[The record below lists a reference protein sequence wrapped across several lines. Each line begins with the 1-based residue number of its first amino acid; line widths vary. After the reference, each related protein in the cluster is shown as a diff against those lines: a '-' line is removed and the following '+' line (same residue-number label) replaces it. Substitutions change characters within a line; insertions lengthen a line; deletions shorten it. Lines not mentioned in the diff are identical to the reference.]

1 MSKSKHVESTFSVHP
16 QNVFNTRRTNGAF
29 DFVSKMQNLF
39 CRRMLWDRQL
49 LQHSFL
55 ICAEY
60 CLPVIL
66 LSMMLLSLW
75 SVWLQGCLW
84 KGVEA
89 AKENE
94 AWTFMANSNIPFPAV
109 CPEYCCFSFSFQ
121 MDQTQSF
128 QLICQFP
135 TIACWNSFNIWIQ
148 IWCTRMRN
156 YNVFCHKHV
165 IFPHFIFYWPGIKFI
180 WLVIIQFSLALLK
193 CKDNQL
199 FSFCLLF
206 CILPCL
212 LFCSLF
218 WFVWLGVLV
227 VKC

>member
-1 MSKSKHVESTFSVHP
+1 MNTDKVYSCLFSSGFNASNIWPYELCTVCPGSIYAFDHNYLQTWIPQMSKSKHVESTFSVHP
-16 QNVFNTRRTNGAF
+16 QNAFNTRRMNGAF
-29 DFVSKMQNLF
+29 DFVSKRQNLF

-66 LSMMLLSLW
+66 LSMTFLSLW

-109 CPEYCCFSFSFQ
+109 CPEYCCFTFSFQ

-148 IWCTRMRN
+148 IRCTRMRN
-156 YNVFCHKHV
+156 YNVSSV
-165 IFPHFIFYWPGIKFI
+165 T
-180 WLVIIQFSLALLK
+180 
-193 CKDNQL
+193 NM
-199 FSFCLLF
+199 
-206 CILPCL
+206 
-212 LFCSLF
+212 
-218 WFVWLGVLV
+218 
-227 VKC
+227 

>member
-1 MSKSKHVESTFSVHP
+1 MNTDKVYSCLFSSGFNASNIWPYMNSVLFVLVQYMTSITTIYKHEFLKCPKASTSSQHFLYILKMFSIQEGGMEP
-16 QNVFNTRRTNGAF
+16 FILYL
-29 DFVSKMQNLF
+29 NLF

-66 LSMMLLSLW
+66 LSMMVLSLW

-148 IWCTRMRN
+148 IRCTRMRN
-156 YNVFCHKHV
+156 YNVSSVTNK
-165 IFPHFIFYWPGIKFI
+165 
-180 WLVIIQFSLALLK
+180 
-193 CKDNQL
+193 
-199 FSFCLLF
+199 
-206 CILPCL
+206 
-212 LFCSLF
+212 
-218 WFVWLGVLV
+218 
-227 VKC
+227 